1 MTMRISSSL
10 GPALFAFTLM
20 ALVLH
25 RPDATAAGDSAY
37 QVQLVWGTNGEKPKD
52 KPLKDVDPKL
62 QDKLKGLFKW
72 GKYYE
77 VSSQALPVPKEA
89 ASQKLKLSE
98 KCEVQV
104 QDLGGSRIEI
114 RLFGE
119 GKPVVKR
126 TQAVV
131 PGELII
137 LGGDS
142 ENNTAWFVVL
152 LPPK

>member
-1 MTMRISSSL
+1 MRISSSL
-10 GPALFAFTLM
+10 GWAFLAVTLM
-20 ALVLH
+20 GFLLYCPEP
-25 RPDATAAGDSAY
+25 RAAGESTF

-77 VSSQALPVPKEA
+77 VSSKPLPVPKDN

-98 KCEVQV
+98 KCEIQI
-104 QDLGGSRIEI
+104 QDLGNSRIEI

-126 TQAVV
+126 TQPVV

-137 LGGDS
+137 LG
-142 ENNTAWFVVL
+142 
-152 LPPK
+152 